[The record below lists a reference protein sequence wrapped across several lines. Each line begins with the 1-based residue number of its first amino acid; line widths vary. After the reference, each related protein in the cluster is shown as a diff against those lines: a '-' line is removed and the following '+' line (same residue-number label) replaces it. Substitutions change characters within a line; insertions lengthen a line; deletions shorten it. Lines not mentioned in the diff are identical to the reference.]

1 MLRSPRYGALWGVN
15 VGPLEAHQGLEYG
28 VVILCVTRSR
38 TGEVL
43 RRDGELGLGV
53 VGMRNKM
60 CVALTRA
67 KFGLAVIGKGDVLVE
82 EDEAWRE

>member
-1 MLRSPRYGALWGVN
+1 
-15 VGPLEAHQGLEYG
+15 
-28 VVILCVTRSR
+28 
-38 TGEVL
+38 
-43 RRDGELGLGV
+43 
-53 VGMRNKM
+53 MRNKM